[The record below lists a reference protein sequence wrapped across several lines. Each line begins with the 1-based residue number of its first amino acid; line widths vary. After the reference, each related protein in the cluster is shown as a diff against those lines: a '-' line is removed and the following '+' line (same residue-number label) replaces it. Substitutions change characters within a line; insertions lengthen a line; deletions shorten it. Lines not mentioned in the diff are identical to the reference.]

1 MMQKSFD
8 EQTRHFVEQKG
19 WKLKILPLK
28 HVLQTIDAVSWG
40 NLKLYLILNFE
51 QGHDWLAGQN
61 LHIIPV

>member
-8 EQTRHFVEQKG
+8 EQTRYFVKQKG

-28 HVLQTIDAVSWG
+28 HGKLLHVLQTIDAVSWG

-51 QGHDWLAGQN
+51 QGHDWLAG
-61 LHIIPV
+61 

>member
-8 EQTRHFVEQKG
+8 EQTRYFVKQKG

-28 HVLQTIDAVSWG
+28 HVKLLHVLQTIDAVSWG

-51 QGHDWLAGQN
+51 QGHDWLAE
-61 LHIIPV
+61 

>member
-8 EQTRHFVEQKG
+8 EQMRYSVKQKG

-28 HVLQTIDAVSWG
+28 HVKLLHVLQTIDTVSWD

-51 QGHDWLAGQN
+51 QAHDWLAG
-61 LHIIPV
+61 